1 MRISDWS
8 ADVCSSDLSE
18 GSRVN
23 GHHAESIQDDRLSRL
38 DRRSLSA
45 DQAVEGPSLRILRT
59 EELQLLVL
67 LRLARAAGSGQPA
80 ADRLLAGAALP
91 RSEVRRFGK
100 ECVSTCSFRWSPVS

>member
-8 ADVCSSDLSE
+8 SDVCSSE

-67 LRLARAAGSGQPA
+67 LRLARAAGAGQPA
-80 ADRLLAGAALP
+80 ADRHLAGDALQAG
-91 RSEVRRFGK
+91 RRAGMGQRQIGRAH
-100 ECVSTCSFRWSPVS
+100 V